1 MQKSST
7 TDLVK
12 SIGLFTAFSIVAG
25 AMIGSGI
32 FKKIAPMMSDLG
44 VPWLVLAAWL
54 VAGGVSLMGALTNA
68 EVAGLIAEPG
78 GQYVYFKKMYGR
90 FFAFLYG
97 WTNFSVIQ
105 SATIASVAYVFAQS
119 LNNFILLPRF
129 STEIE
134 AISLWGIF
142 YPFENFGIKAVTILT
157 LAAITIINC
166 LGVKYGSKLTAI
178 LASLI
183 IVSIFIIIGLCFFF
197 SNGSTANMNSTE
209 ILHVSTYAERNTFQ
223 WIAAFF
229 SAMMAAFWAF
239 EGWNNV
245 GFLGG
250 EIKNPHRNIPLAL
263 SLGVGAVL
271 LIYLLVNLAYIYVM
285 PAQDIIDLKNN
296 TNAIAGVE
304 IIRSFLGNG
313 GAMFIALLI
322 LFATFNSTN
331 SAVLTA
337 PRVYFA
343 MAKDGLFTKKIS
355 FIHPRYK
362 TPSYALMIQCGWAA
376 MLVLSGSFDQLT
388 DMLVFA
394 SFIFYGAGALGVIIL
409 RYKMKEAERKYKV
422 IGYPIVPIFFTLFSA
437 ALVIIS
443 IFEKPREAGIGLLL
457 IAIGIPFYL
466 YWNKNK
472 KNHEEKN

>member
-1 MQKSST
+1 MQKPISNN

-44 VPWLVLAAWL
+44 LPWLVLLAWV

-78 GQYVYFKKMYGR
+78 GQYVYFKKMYGK

-119 LNNFILLPRF
+119 MNNFILLPRF

-134 AISLWGIF
+134 AMSIFGIF
-142 YPFENFGIKAVTILT
+142 YPFENFGIKSITILT
-157 LAAITIINC
+157 LIVITSINYF
-166 LGVKYGSKLTAI
+166 GVKYGSRLTAV
-178 LASLI
+178 LASFI
-183 IVSIFIIIGLCFFF
+183 IVSIFIIIGLCFVF
-197 SNGSTANMNSTE
+197 SNGSLANINDNS
-209 ILHVSTYAERNTFQ
+209 IMQLPNYANRTNFQ

-263 SLGVGAVL
+263 TLGVGAVL
-271 LIYLLVNLAYIYVM
+271 LIYLFVNFAYVFVM
-285 PAQDIIDLKNN
+285 PAQDIIGLKNN
-296 TNAIAGVE
+296 TNAIAGIE
-304 IIRSFLGNG
+304 ILRSFLGNG
-313 GAMFIALLI
+313 GAMFLALLI

-355 FIHPRYK
+355 QIHPKYK
-362 TPSYALMIQCGWAA
+362 TPGYALILQCCWASV
-376 MLVLSGSFDQLT
+376 LVLSGSFDQLT

-394 SFIFYGAGALGVIIL
+394 SFIFYGAGALGVIVL
-409 RYKMKEAERKYKV
+409 RYKIKDVKRNYKV
-422 IGYPIVPIFFTLFSA
+422 IGYPVVPIFFTLFSA

-443 IFEKPREAGIGLLL
+443 IFEKPREAGIGLML

-466 YWNKNK
+466 YWRKNKNSDD
-472 KNHEEKN
+472 E

>member
-1 MQKSST
+1 MQKSNSSE
-7 TDLVK
+7 LVK

-44 VPWLVLAAWL
+44 IPWLVLAAWL
-54 VAGGVSLMGALTNA
+54 VAGLVSLMGALTNA

-119 LNNFILLPRF
+119 LGNFIPLPRF

-134 AISLWGIF
+134 ALSIGGIF
-142 YPFENFGIKAVTILT
+142 FPFENFGVKTVTILT
-157 LAAITIINC
+157 LITISTINYF
-166 LGVKYGSKLTAI
+166 GVKYGSRLTAI
-178 LASLI
+178 LASLV
-183 IVSIFIIIGLCFFF
+183 IVSIFIIIGLCLFF
-197 SNGSTANMNSTE
+197 SNGSLENLNSNSVAQLPDYANRTN
-209 ILHVSTYAERNTFQ
+209 FQ

-250 EIKNPHRNIPLAL
+250 EIKNPYRNIPLAL
-263 SLGVGAVL
+263 MLGVGAVL
-271 LIYLLVNLAYIYVM
+271 FIYLLVNFAYLFVF
-285 PAQDIIDLKNN
+285 PAQDIIDLTNN
-296 TNAIAGVE
+296 TNTIAGVE

-313 GAMFIALLI
+313 GAMLIALLI

-343 MAKDGLFTKKIS
+343 MAKDKLFSRKIAR
-355 FIHPRYK
+355 IHPVYK
-362 TPSYALMIQCGWAA
+362 TPSYALVIQCVWASV
-376 MLVLSGSFDQLT
+376 LVLSGSFDQLT
-388 DMLVFA
+388 DMLIFA
-394 SFIFYGAGALGVIIL
+394 SFIFYGAGAFGVIVL
-409 RYKMKEAERKYKV
+409 RRKMKNAPRKYKV
-422 IGYPIVPIFFTLFSA
+422 IAYPFVPLFFTIFSA
-437 ALVIIS
+437 TLVIIS

-457 IAIGIPFYL
+457 IALGIPFYL
-466 YWNKNK
+466 FWNKNK
-472 KNHEEKN
+472 KISDV